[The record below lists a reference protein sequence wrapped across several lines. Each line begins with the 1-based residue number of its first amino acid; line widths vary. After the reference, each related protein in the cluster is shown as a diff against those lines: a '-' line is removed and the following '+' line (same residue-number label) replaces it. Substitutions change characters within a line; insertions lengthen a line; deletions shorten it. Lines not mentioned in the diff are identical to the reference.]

1 VIDFLAP
8 ELVSVWA
15 LGLFVTIAIVY
26 GFGSYTLLRYIG
38 QKSKEV
44 TKKTHLKYLHKLVVL
59 SQLILSAVLILIIA
73 QIVTGSSYYTV
84 NLLIT
89 SVTTNIIAIMISILS
104 AKTFLS
110 WYRANRKSLII
121 LFYGLAFG
129 INAFSLVE
137 IMALEVHDLFT
148 KQPLITPQSKVVYAS
163 DYYKPDSVLDVIFKN
178 YRYTTSA
185 GFISIYV
192 PTIMLL
198 YNYVNKFGRVKF
210 WVLVLLPLLYNLSTL
225 IKTLG
230 IYTPQTD
237 SEQFI
242 FYVYS
247 SLNSTAGGILFGIAF
262 WNIAKTI
269 SRSSEIRNY
278 MVVASLGLILFFICN
293 QVGVSTA
300 AYPPFGIATYCV
312 LGLSSYMVF
321 LGLYSSAIS
330 VSQSI
335 QLRRSIEES
344 VKGDSNLLSSIGTAE
359 MEEQVLRK
367 VNGLKDVVA
376 ESEKEMRARSGVQSS
391 IPQEDILTYL
401 EEALQEV
408 GKTKKKI

>member
-367 VNGLKDVVA
+367 VHGLKDVVA

>member
-15 LGLFVTIAIVY
+15 LGLFLTIAIVY

-367 VNGLKDVVA
+367 VHGLKDVVA